1 MGQKT
6 HPVGFRLGVT
16 KQPQSRWYAGREM
29 PALLKEDRLI
39 REYIQKRLGH
49 AAIAEVHIE
58 RKPGKVT
65 VTIHTGRPGVVIGKR
80 GAEVDKLREELALVL
95 ERQLKS
101 TKDVAVNVEEIKRP
115 EVSAKLVADN
125 IAQQLVQRISFRRAM
140 KRAVQS
146 AMRMGAQGI
155 RIRASGRLGGAEI
168 ARTEGYREG
177 RVPLH
182 TLRADIDYAT
192 GTAKTTYG
200 TIGIKVWIFKGEIV
214 DDVSGRT
221 YSTGS

>member
-155 RIRASGRLGGAEI
+155 RVRASGRLGGAEI

-214 DDVSGRT
+214 DDMSGRT